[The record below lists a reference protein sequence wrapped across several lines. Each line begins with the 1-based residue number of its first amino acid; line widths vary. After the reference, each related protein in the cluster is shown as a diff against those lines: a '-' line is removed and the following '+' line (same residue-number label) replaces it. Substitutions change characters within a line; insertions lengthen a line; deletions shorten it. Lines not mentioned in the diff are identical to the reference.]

1 MKNLTETDNA
11 KNIANFN
18 ELVSNIVTYGDRY
31 FPSKDTIKLIN
42 LQALSEK
49 ADDAM
54 KKVNSTL
61 AVFRVASV
69 ARGLYFEPLNSL
81 TSRVLITLRAAATS
95 GNIIDSAKIIIRKI
109 HGQRQPA
116 TTKKAAHQ
124 LNKINNE
131 VTASY
136 NISTSQINYNS
147 RLEYFEKL
155 IQLLETIPNYSPT
168 QDDIKASSLRTL
180 LNAIKIKNDAA
191 GVAEEALINARI
203 SRNELL
209 YKPGTGMYTAALEIK
224 SYVKSIYGSTSTQY
238 KQIAR
243 LPFKTIAF

>member
-18 ELVSNIVTYGDRY
+18 ELVSKVIEYGDSY
-31 FPSKDTIKLIN
+31 NPSKVTVQLIA

-49 ADDAM
+49 ADIAM

-69 ARGLYFEPLNSL
+69 ARGLYFEPLNNL
-81 TSRVLITLRAAATS
+81 TSRVLLSLRSAANTPQ
-95 GNIIDSAKIIIRKI
+95 IIESVKSIIRKI

-116 TTKKAAHQ
+116 TTKKAAHEI
-124 LNKINNE
+124 KKSSNE
-131 VTASY
+131 VQVSY
-136 NISTSQINYNS
+136 NISTSQINYNN
-147 RLEYFEKL
+147 RLEYFDKL
-155 IQLLETIPNYSPT
+155 IQLLETIPNYSPN
-168 QDDIKASSLRTL
+168 QEDIKASSLRTL

-191 GVAEEALINARI
+191 GIAEEALVNARI
-203 SRNELL
+203 ARNELL
-209 YKPGTGMYTAALEIK
+209 YKPGSGMYTVASDIK
-224 SYVKSIYGSTSTQY
+224 STVKSLYGSTSVQY

>member
-18 ELVSNIVTYGDRY
+18 ELVSNIIAYGDNY
-31 FPSKDTIKLIN
+31 NPSKETIQLIT
-42 LQALSEK
+42 LQSLSEK
-49 ADDAM
+49 ADIAM

-69 ARGLYFEPLNSL
+69 ARGLYFEPLNNL
-81 TSRVLITLRAAATS
+81 TSRVLITLRTAATS
-95 GNIIDSAKIIIRKI
+95 GSITDTAKSIIRKI

-124 LNKINNE
+124 LNKISNE
-131 VTASY
+131 VQASY
-136 NISTSQINYNS
+136 NNSTSQINYNS
-147 RLEYFEKL
+147 RLEYFEEL
-155 IQLLETIPNYSPT
+155 IQLLETIPNYTPN
-168 QDDIKASSLRTL
+168 QDDINTSSLRTL
-180 LNAIKIKNDAA
+180 LNAIKIKNEAA

-209 YKPGTGMYTAALEIK
+209 YKPGTGMYTAASEIK
-224 SYVKSIYGSTSTQY
+224 SYVKYIYGSTSTQY

-243 LPFKTIAF
+243 TPFKTIAF